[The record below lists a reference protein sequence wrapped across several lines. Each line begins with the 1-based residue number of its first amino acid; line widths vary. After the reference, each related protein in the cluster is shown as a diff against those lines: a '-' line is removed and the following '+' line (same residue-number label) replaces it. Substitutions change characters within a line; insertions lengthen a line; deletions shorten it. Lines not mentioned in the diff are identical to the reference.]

1 MENYFLVY
9 MLFLIPLSP
18 TTSIDKFLPEN
29 LLPGIFQMLFFFQ
42 ILLFILYLF
51 IIILLEINFPSP
63 HLTYQL
69 SGFKLSTVGYNPL
82 LSLFYCWIIPN
93 LTTGKSFGLAS
104 VSFQCV
110 GLMYLFLV
118 FPYFPAPQDV
128 PSWYCTFPALVFMKW
143 LSSSS
148 SILI

>member
-69 SGFKLSTVGYNPL
+69 SGFKYCRLQSITITIL
-82 LSLFYCWIIPN
+82 LLNYPKFDHW
-93 LTTGKSFGLAS
+93 K
-104 VSFQCV
+104 
-110 GLMYLFLV
+110 
-118 FPYFPAPQDV
+118 
-128 PSWYCTFPALVFMKW
+128 
-143 LSSSS
+143 
-148 SILI
+148 IL